1 MSKHPLIVFEGIEGT
16 GKSTQIKNVCNFLK
30 NKKIKFLKIREPGGT
45 KNSEKIRRL
54 LLSNK
59 SKFNKITDL
68 FLIMA
73 SRSEKNDVIKKNYK
87 KKIILVD
94 RFIYST
100 IAYQSVGM
108 GINTE
113 IINKLNNFLLGN
125 VKPNFIFLH
134 TTNMKN
140 LKKRLFN
147 RKNKN
152 RYDKFNH
159 NFYKKT
165 QDGFIKLLKKKKN
178 VMIVDTSKSLI
189 SNKVQILNKVNKLI

>member
-73 SRSEKNDVIKKNYK
+73 SRSENMDVIKKNYK
-87 KKIILVD
+87 KK
-94 RFIYST
+94 
-100 IAYQSVGM
+100 
-108 GINTE
+108 
-113 IINKLNNFLLGN
+113 
-125 VKPNFIFLH
+125 
-134 TTNMKN
+134 
-140 LKKRLFN
+140 
-147 RKNKN
+147 
-152 RYDKFNH
+152 
-159 NFYKKT
+159 
-165 QDGFIKLLKKKKN
+165 
-178 VMIVDTSKSLI
+178 
-189 SNKVQILNKVNKLI
+189 